1 MGALFLLAVTAS
13 KIQSVAWSSFLF
25 FLLVALLVEFLP
37 IELPT
42 GQHLTLSA
50 AVGITILTNYGWP
63 MAIWVATISVLME
76 AAFRRTPYY
85 RALFNASQY
94 VLTMS
99 AAGAAFILSGGEVGV
114 VDFTRPL
121 PLLAVLVIDF
131 LCNTILIS
139 GLFALL
145 SQRGIVKVWTE
156 MVKDSYQSSLA
167 TLVIGLV
174 SARILDL
181 DGLAGYTVLLVFLFM
196 LQRIFQ
202 TYFKLFRATEEKRSE
217 LEAVLNATESGI
229 LMVDT
234 GGKVRIMNRRIEEI
248 FGHPENRPL
257 GLDHAAAQSGP
268 PNAEFETH
276 LTGGVRKIIRRF
288 SSPVVNKDG
297 QLLGTVLSFTDITAE
312 REAALRLQELQHASI
327 RALVAAVDA
336 RDPYTHG
343 HSERVSEYAVLL
355 AREIGLPDQEVEV
368 IRYAALLHDIG
379 KIGLNDHILR
389 KSSPLNLE
397 ERALVIQHPTKGVSI
412 LEENTAFANL
422 IPMVKHHHEWYRG
435 GGYPS
440 GIEGE
445 AIPLGARILA
455 IADAFDAM
463 TSDRPYRRALS
474 LEMAV
479 EQIRL
484 GRGTQFDPYIADRF
498 LSLVQQGKIHPHQTL
513 ARDSLSTQGAI
524 PAETNQLTSKR
535 IQDLNPVIVL
545 ASSKVLGPDN
555 LAAKLLGALDDHGVP
570 E

>member
-1 MGALFLLAVTAS
+1 MSRKVLLYIWLLTSGALFLLAVTAS

-25 FLLVALLVEFLP
+25 FILVALLVEFLP

-63 MAIWVATISVLME
+63 MAIWVATISVL
-76 AAFRRTPYY
+76 
-85 RALFNASQY
+85 
-94 VLTMS
+94 
-99 AAGAAFILSGGEVGV
+99 
-114 VDFTRPL
+114 
-121 PLLAVLVIDF
+121 
-131 LCNTILIS
+131 
-139 GLFALL
+139 
-145 SQRGIVKVWTE
+145 
-156 MVKDSYQSSLA
+156 
-167 TLVIGLV
+167 
-174 SARILDL
+174 L
-181 DGLAGYTVLLVFLFM
+181 DGFAGYTVLLVFLFI

-234 GGKVRIMNRRIEEI
+234 GGKVRIINRRIEEI
-248 FGHPENRPL
+248 FGHSENCPL

-389 KSSPLNLE
+389 KSSPLDLE
-397 ERALVIQHPTKGVSI
+397 ERALVI
-412 LEENTAFANL
+412 
-422 IPMVKHHHEWYRG
+422 
-435 GGYPS
+435 
-440 GIEGE
+440 
-445 AIPLGARILA
+445 
-455 IADAFDAM
+455 
-463 TSDRPYRRALS
+463 
-474 LEMAV
+474 
-479 EQIRL
+479 
-484 GRGTQFDPYIADRF
+484 
-498 LSLVQQGKIHPHQTL
+498 
-513 ARDSLSTQGAI
+513 
-524 PAETNQLTSKR
+524 
-535 IQDLNPVIVL
+535 
-545 ASSKVLGPDN
+545 
-555 LAAKLLGALDDHGVP
+555 
-570 E
+570 